1 MSALLCRPPSFYQL
15 TSWVPWWIVVTGIL
29 GVVVLLRVGRNL
41 RAGRKTPAPL
51 PPGPKGLPI
60 LGNLFQIPIH
70 QPWKVYHSWK
80 ETYESVELKDQIQ
93 GDIIYLEALGQRIL
107 VLNSLASIEALLV
120 KRAANY
126 SDRAGSVITDLMRFG
141 WLFGLMNYGSEWR
154 ERRRVFH
161 QFFNHSEQHHPLIEH
176 EIGNFLRQLTK
187 RPTGYK
193 EEVRTM
199 LGTLIM
205 RLTYGAEDNEYN
217 KRLIHAASAVAIG
230 FTKYSVP
237 GELLVT
243 SFPLLRYVPSWFP
256 GAGWKSKLEEL
267 AVIND
272 YIHGQPFDDAIERA
286 KSGKREE
293 FPSFMSNVLQT
304 LPPEEDPERPRQEG
318 VARDVAAGAYAGG
331 CRSIPL
337 HAPEWL
343 IVSVDNAIASSAN
356 VLAVALALHPDVQEK
371 AQAEIDA
378 VVGSDRLPE
387 FSDLDHLPYI
397 QAIVKEFSPERFLEN
412 EKLNPSVLDPEVA
425 IFGYGRRVCPG
436 RQLGNDILTILAA
449 RLLACFNVKQAFDEA
464 GNPKPI
470 SAEMTSTFISLVFR
484 LVQAAIETDLRSGVG
499 RPCRLIAMLYL
510 ALQAI

>member
-1 MSALLCRPPSFYQL
+1 MSALLCRSPSFHQL
-15 TSWVPWWIVVTGIL
+15 TFWVPWWIAVAGIL

-41 RAGRKTPAPL
+41 RASRKTPAPL

-80 ETYESVELKDQIQ
+80 ETY

-126 SDRAGSVITDLMRFG
+126 SDRAGSVITDLMRFR

-187 RPTGYK
+187 SPTGYK

-286 KSGKREE
+286 KSVKREE

-304 LPPEEDPERPRQEG
+304 LPPEDDPERPRQEG
-318 VARDVAAGAYAGG
+318 VARDVAAGAYAAG
-331 CRSIPL
+331 S
-337 HAPEWL
+337 
-343 IVSVDNAIASSAN
+343 DTIASSAN

-397 QAIVKEFSPERFLEN
+397 QAIVKEVSRWRPVGPLSLPHLSRHDDVFAGYFIPAQTVILPNSWAVLHDPTVFPNPEKFSPERFLEN

-436 RQLGNDILTILAA
+436 RQLGNDILAILVA
-449 RLLACFNVKQAFDEA
+449 RLLACFNVKQDFDEA

-470 SAEMTSTFISLVFR
+470 SAEMTSTFISLVF
-484 LVQAAIETDLRSGVG
+484 
-499 RPCRLIAMLYL
+499 
-510 ALQAI
+510 ALFKW